1 VHVVG
6 ACPSRGSQA
15 IALGFDIGG
24 RVAGDARPFWKR
36 MAAFSPVFSC
46 FLQKTRRTRPPA
58 RNEKP
63 ARGMPLA
70 LLA

>member
-24 RVAGDARPFWKR
+24 RVAGDAR
-36 MAAFSPVFSC
+36 
-46 FLQKTRRTRPPA
+46 
-58 RNEKP
+58 NEKP